1 MTTSIAPAI
10 VPRMGRRKRFTT
22 NVRLPLPDRAF
33 VERIDKAAARAGVT
47 RVDFIRDA
55 ITKELERHATDR
67 RTRKPGGG
75 DR

>member
-1 MTTSIAPAI
+1 MTTSMAPVTI
-10 VPRMGRRKRFTT
+10 RRMGRKKRFSV
-22 NVRLPLPDRAF
+22 NIRLPLPDRAF

-55 ITKELERHATDR
+55 ITKEIERHATDR
-67 RTRKPGGG
+67 RTRKPGG